1 MKPEEYVPGTE
12 CPCGIEGCTGSKL
25 SFRTG
30 HVARVCA
37 CASCRGLRN
46 QRKGK
51 RGQARTH
58 RALGGTG
65 FTPSNEESGRP
76 YTIEVSVLPEVKT
89 GQQIPASWD
98 RFAASEWF
106 RRALSQ
112 SERSVPFG
120 TGVLPAV
127 VIRGDWCIV
136 DIRKKGA
143 A

>member
-1 MKPEEYVPGTE
+1 MTDAYTPGAP
-12 CPCGIEGCTGSKL
+12 CPCGCTATGSKL
-25 SFRTG
+25 SFKTG
-30 HVARVCA
+30 HVARTCL
-37 CASCRGLRN
+37 CRPCIGSRN

-98 RFAASEWF
+98 RFVTSEWF

-112 SERSVPFG
+112 SQRSAPFG
-120 TGVLPAV
+120 TSVLPAV